1 MNLNIIIKDLL
12 KEHPEGGEKFFD
24 ALDLLIRGDS
34 DILSMFLDFVMNNL
48 SENITYGVVL
58 SGKFGCVLYNNYGH
72 ILSKYF
78 DGGIILTN
86 GGIRKGEPAY
96 LGVTE
101 LSCTNYVFYDSIY
114 LRPVKDYSS
123 GAECKKEIYN
133 NYIKG
138 KYNVSFVLEDNKKCV
153 NMWRSEGLICLQPND
168 GNF

>member
-101 LSCTNYVFYDSIY
+101 LSCTNYVFLDDSY
-114 LRPVKDYSS
+114 YSGKTKS
-123 GAECKKEIYN
+123 GIEEALKIQIVRLKLLIHLQYMMEELN
-133 NYIKG
+133 LIKLFIV
-138 KYNVSFVLEDNKKCV
+138 YSDIII
-153 NMWRSEGLICLQPND
+153 MHMI
-168 GNF
+168 

>member
-86 GGIRKGEPAY
+86 GVSVKENQPIQ
-96 LGVTE
+96 E
-101 LSCTNYVFYDSIY
+101 LQNFHVLIMYFQMI
-114 LRPVKDYSS
+114 LIILEKLNL
-123 GAECKKEIYN
+123 EQKKH
-133 NYIKG
+133 
-138 KYNVSFVLEDNKKCV
+138 
-153 NMWRSEGLICLQPND
+153 
-168 GNF
+168 

>member
-58 SGKFGCVLYNNYGH
+58 SGKFGCVLYNNYCH

-101 LSCTNYVFYDSIY
+101 LSCTNYVFLDDSYYSGKTKSGIEEALKNIDSKAKITNTFVVYDGGIKFDKTVHSLFRY
-114 LRPVKDYSS
+114 
-123 GAECKKEIYN
+123 YN
-133 NYIKG
+133 NAHDI
-138 KYNVSFVLEDNKKCV
+138 NL
-153 NMWRSEGLICLQPND
+153 
-168 GNF
+168 

>member
-1 MNLNIIIKDLL
+1 MDSLNIIIKDLL
-12 KEHPEGGEKFFD
+12 KEHPKGGEKFFD

-86 GGIRKGEPAY
+86 GGIRKG
-96 LGVTE
+96 
-101 LSCTNYVFYDSIY
+101 
-114 LRPVKDYSS
+114 
-123 GAECKKEIYN
+123 
-133 NYIKG
+133 
-138 KYNVSFVLEDNKKCV
+138 
-153 NMWRSEGLICLQPND
+153 
-168 GNF
+168 

>member
-58 SGKFGCVLYNNYGH
+58 SGKFGCVLYNNYGY

-101 LSCTNYVFYDSIY
+101 LSCTNYVFLDDSY
-114 LRPVKDYSS
+114 YSGKTKS
-123 GAECKKEIYN
+123 GIEEALKKY
-133 NYIKG
+133 
-138 KYNVSFVLEDNKKCV
+138 
-153 NMWRSEGLICLQPND
+153 RQ
-168 GNF
+168 

>member
-78 DGGIILTN
+78 DGGIKFDKTVHSLF
-86 GGIRKGEPAY
+86 RY
-96 LGVTE
+96 
-101 LSCTNYVFYDSIY
+101 
-114 LRPVKDYSS
+114 
-123 GAECKKEIYN
+123 YN
-133 NYIKG
+133 NAHDI
-138 KYNVSFVLEDNKKCV
+138 NL
-153 NMWRSEGLICLQPND
+153 
-168 GNF
+168 